1 MAEATPKKR
10 GLPMRVKMRHDTH
23 FVEELTTRHET
34 PVGKMVPLSAIE
46 PDPDQ
51 PRQSMGDLDDLVA
64 SIRDKGVLE
73 PILLRPLPGASGEGD
88 QLADEDEVDAPGA
101 LPFLGGGGAARGPAY
116 RIISGERR
124 YRAAQE
130 AGLYEV
136 PAIVFEVSEEEAL
149 EIALIENLQRKDLT
163 PFEEAQGYR
172 ALIDRH
178 GYTHEQ
184 IAESVGKARTVIT
197 ESLSLLQMP
206 ARVRQAV
213 QALGIHSRSLLLEV
227 LKAKSE
233 EEMLRLLEEVSRQGL
248 NRDDLRRRMR
258 NRERSSAGGRRRKP
272 YTFKFRAPDKTY
284 TLSLAFRQSE
294 VDRDDLMRAL
304 EQILSQ
310 LRAEAAGDGGGS

>member
-1 MAEATPKKR
+1 
-10 GLPMRVKMRHDTH
+10 
-23 FVEELTTRHET
+23 
-34 PVGKMVPLSAIE
+34 MVPLSSIE
-46 PDPDQ
+46 PDPNQ
-51 PRQSMGDLDDLVA
+51 PRTSMGDLDDLVS
-64 SIRDKGVLE
+64 SIRDKGILE
-73 PILLRPLPGASGEGD
+73 PILLRPLPG
-88 QLADEDEVDAPGA
+88 
-101 LPFLGGGGAARGPAY
+101 GGGADDDADELGSLFGRTETTGPAY

-163 PFEEAQGYR
+163 PFEEAQGYK

-178 GYTHEQ
+178 AYTHEQ
-184 IAESVGKARTVIT
+184 IAEAVGKARTVIT

-206 ARVRQAV
+206 ARVRQTV

-227 LKAKSE
+227 LKADGE
-233 EEMLRLLEEVSRQGL
+233 DEMLRLLEEVSRQGL

-258 NRERSSAGGRRRKP
+258 NRERTAGGRRRKP

-294 VDRDDLMRAL
+294 VDRHDLVRAL
-304 EQILSQ
+304 EQILAE
-310 LRAEAAGDGGGS
+310 LRAEGGGGQS